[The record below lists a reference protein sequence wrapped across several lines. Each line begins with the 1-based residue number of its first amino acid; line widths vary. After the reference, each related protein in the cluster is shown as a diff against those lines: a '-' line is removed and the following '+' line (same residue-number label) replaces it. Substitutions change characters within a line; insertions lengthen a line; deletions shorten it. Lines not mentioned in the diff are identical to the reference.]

1 MNAGNARQVPL
12 SFPSMGTRFQAS
24 GGARVF
30 AVTNVLTDHLPHG
43 DGLIA
48 WQYLNRLVRR
58 GIEIDVTA
66 YAVSLKGDPPSGM
79 RVHPFRV
86 NAPTTAGRSL
96 QGMFKVAALYRRLSR
111 STRFD
116 LIHQLNPVTDPHS
129 ALLPTDRV
137 PLILGPCT
145 PRWPVRK
152 APGRFRKAVRLLPRA
167 LVNACLAR
175 QERTASIMLLTS
187 PAALAGMQHK
197 VIPSER
203 LVYLPFGVDTKVFRP
218 AADTEIPRLPTVLFL
233 GVLREEKGIHTL
245 LDAFDRVAEAVPEA
259 RLEIAGDGPEFGA
272 VRRRVLGSSW
282 ANRVSMLGN
291 VARNRVPEAMRD
303 CTVYCLPS
311 HGDPFPQ
318 SALEAMAC
326 GKPLV
331 ATEAGGLGYIV
342 DAPRGGR
349 MVAVGAADALA
360 RALIE
365 ILAATP
371 EARAS
376 MGNYNRELA
385 VGRYDWEILVAR
397 LERVYAQAVQRLPG
411 KSLVEDSAASRSS
424 ITEAEPPRA
433 DGQQ

>member
-1 MNAGNARQVPL
+1 MNAGNAGHGPV
-12 SFPSMGTRFQAS
+12 SFGSMDTHFQSS

-30 AVTNVLTDHLPHG
+30 AITNVLTNHLPHG

-58 GIEIDVTA
+58 GIEVDVTA
-66 YAVSLKGDPPSGM
+66 YAVSLKGDSPSGM
-79 RVHPFRV
+79 RVHPFKV

-96 QGMFKVAALYRRLSR
+96 QGMLKVAALYRRLSR
-111 STRFD
+111 RTRFN

-129 ALLPTDRV
+129 AMLPTDRV

-152 APGRFRKAVRLLPRA
+152 APGPVRKALRLLPRA

-175 QERTASIMLLTS
+175 QERMASTILLTS
-187 PAALAGMQHK
+187 PAAMAGMRHK
-197 VIPSER
+197 GIPPER

-218 AADTEIPRLPTVLFL
+218 AADAEMPRLPTVLFL

-245 LDAFDRVAEAVPEA
+245 LDAFDRVAEAIPEA
-259 RLEIAGDGPEFGA
+259 QLKIAGDGPEVEA
-272 VRRRVLGSSW
+272 VRRRVLGSAW
-282 ANRVSMLGN
+282 ANRASMLGD
-291 VARNRVPEAMRD
+291 VTRDRVPEVMRD

-311 HGDPFPQ
+311 HGDPFPL

-331 ATEAGGLGYIV
+331 ATDAGGLGYMV

-349 MVAVGAADALA
+349 RVAAGDADALA
-360 RALIE
+360 RALVE

-371 EARAS
+371 EVRAS
-376 MGNYNRELA
+376 MGSYNRELA
-385 VGRYDWEILVAR
+385 VGRYDWEIVVGS
-397 LERVYAQAVQRLPG
+397 LERVYAQAVRRSPG
-411 KSLVEDSAASRSS
+411 ESLVQDRVAPRSS
-424 ITEAEPPRA
+424 MTGAGPRRV
-433 DGQQ
+433 DG

>member
-1 MNAGNARQVPL
+1 MNAGNARQGPV
-12 SFPSMGTRFQAS
+12 SFGSMATHFQSS

-30 AVTNVLTDHLPHG
+30 AITNVLTNHLPHG

-58 GIEIDVTA
+58 GIEVDVTA
-66 YAVSLKGDPPSGM
+66 YAVSLKGDSPSGM
-79 RVHPFRV
+79 RVHPLKV

-111 STRFD
+111 RTRFD

-145 PRWPVRK
+145 PRWPVLK
-152 APGRFRKAVRLLPRA
+152 APRLFRKAVRLLPRA

-175 QERTASIMLLTS
+175 QERMASIMLLTS
-187 PAALAGMQHK
+187 PAALAGMHHK
-197 VIPSER
+197 VIAPER

-218 AADTEIPRLPTVLFL
+218 AAETEMPRLPTVLFL

-245 LDAFDRVAEAVPEA
+245 LDAFDRVAEAIPEA
-259 RLEIAGDGPEFGA
+259 QLKIAGDGPEFET
-272 VRRRVLGSSW
+272 VHRRVLGSSW
-282 ANRVSMLGN
+282 ADRVSMLGN
-291 VARNRVPEAMRD
+291 VPRDRVPEAMRQ

-311 HGDPFPQ
+311 HGDPFPL

-331 ATEAGGLGYIV
+331 ATDAGGLGYIV

-349 MVAVGAADALA
+349 RVAVGDPDALA

-365 ILAATP
+365 ILAAAP
-371 EARAS
+371 EARTS
-376 MGNYNRELA
+376 MERYNRELA
-385 VGRYDWEILVAR
+385 VSRYDWEILVTS
-397 LERVYAQAVQRLPG
+397 LECVYAQAVRRLSG
-411 KSLVEDSAASRSS
+411 DSASTRQTGGARH
-424 ITEAEPPRA
+424 A
-433 DGQQ
+433 